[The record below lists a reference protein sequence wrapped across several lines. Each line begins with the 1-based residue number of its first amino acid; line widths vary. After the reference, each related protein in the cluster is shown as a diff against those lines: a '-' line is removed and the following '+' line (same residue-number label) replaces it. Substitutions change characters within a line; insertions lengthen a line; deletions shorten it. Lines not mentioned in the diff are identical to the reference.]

1 MKFKKKRHNA
11 RICREK
17 INYKGYLVYK
27 RKDQEW
33 WDIPYPWSGHEQSF
47 SISRLPNG
55 QLVLDHGAALE
66 YISSFEEGMEIV
78 LAMPWMKPYKFE
90 V

>member
-1 MKFKKKRHNA
+1 MKTTKQRRRT

-27 RKDQEW
+27 RKDQDW
-33 WDIPYPWSGHEQSF
+33 WDIPYPWAGREQSM

-55 QLVLDHGAALE
+55 QLVLVHGDLE
-66 YISSFEEGMEIV
+66 YISSFEEGMEKI
-78 LAMPWMKPYKFE
+78 LAMQWMRPYTFR
-90 V
+90 